1 MAAEVVYKLSKEA
14 AKLIRQG
21 VAEWTPGGIRDINT
35 KKILALARPVVQN
48 SASNREML
56 QSLMKGTQGLQA
68 LQWANI
74 AANLANLAVSMVGFY
89 LMLTRMESLHGD
101 IRQFIDRYKA
111 DQDADQFEKYQYHL
125 KNLTSHV
132 NFLQTRYTA
141 AEYDNRI
148 FMIRESDIESECNE
162 TASFLERILDQY
174 RKGELGTELSS
185 NILFTLAPVFAQ
197 LINEYGYQYYVVHHM
212 YHSQYDS
219 WKSVLDN
226 LNSEDFRAFMERE
239 MAFNLYYV
247 NTSPVD
253 RKGSLDI
260 AFSSI
265 QGLLDNLAACKEV
278 SAMAPRDILV
288 PVSELVCAK
297 AWEDVRGRIKV
308 QGNETPEEFIKR
320 QINQMAIDDETG
332 EEINIPLQVSYA

>member
-1 MAAEVVYKLSKEA
+1 
-14 AKLIRQG
+14 
-21 VAEWTPGGIRDINT
+21 
-35 KKILALARPVVQN
+35 
-48 SASNREML
+48 
-56 QSLMKGTQGLQA
+56 
-68 LQWANI
+68 
-74 AANLANLAVSMVGFY
+74 
-89 LMLTRMESLHGD
+89 
-101 IRQFIDRYKA
+101 
-111 DQDADQFEKYQYHL
+111 
-125 KNLTSHV
+125 
-132 NFLQTRYTA
+132 
-141 AEYDNRI
+141 
-148 FMIRESDIESECNE
+148 MIRESDIESECNE

-239 MAFNLYYV
+239 MAFNIYYV
-247 NTSPVD
+247 NASPVD
-253 RKGSLDI
+253 RKVSLDT
-260 AFSSI
+260 AFDSI

-278 SAMAPRDILV
+278 SSMAPRDILV